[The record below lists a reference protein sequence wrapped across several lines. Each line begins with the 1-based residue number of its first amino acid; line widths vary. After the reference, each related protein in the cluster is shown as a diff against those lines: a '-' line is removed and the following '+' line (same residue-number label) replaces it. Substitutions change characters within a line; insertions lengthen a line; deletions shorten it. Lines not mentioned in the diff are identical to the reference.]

1 MAILSPAVPGRRVL
15 AIVTLGGGALGL
27 ALRAVPNDRA
37 WLMALLAL
45 SAVLVAVA
53 QQTLP

>member
-1 MAILSPAVPGRRVL
+1 MVSLSPAVPGRRLL